1 MNLEVERSTGK
12 ENSMRAI
19 ARHAALALSASA
31 LIASPAAALA
41 NAGRGHLAGT
51 HIVILQKMQFIP
63 STITIK
69 RGESV
74 TWVWRD
80 GKISH
85 NVTAPGFKSRT
96 QSKGTFTVRFT
107 HSGVFKYHCTIHQN
121 MVGKVIVH

>member
-1 MNLEVERSTGK
+1 
-12 ENSMRAI
+12 MRAI
-19 ARHAALALSASA
+19 ARRAALVLSASA

-41 NAGRGHLAGT
+41 SAGSGHAAGT
-51 HIVILQKMQFIP
+51 HTVVIQKMKFNP
-63 STITIK
+63 STIAIK

-80 GKISH
+80 GKMSH
-85 NVTAPGFKSRT
+85 NVTASSFKSRT

-107 HSGVFKYHCTIHQN
+107 HSGVFKYHCTIHPF